1 MKHASLVVLAVYVIL
16 LSLCASV
23 QSQVSFQSN
32 GASPAPRLPRGL
44 SPGSGRATK
53 TSKSVASGVNAASQA
68 WQLNFATPA
77 LYGSGGSGGAFYS
90 GSIAV
95 ADLNGDGKPDIVS
108 EQSTTDGTIQVGV
121 LLNNGDGT
129 FQTAVTYGAG
139 GSSSGL
145 VYTSVVVADVNGEG
159 KPDIVVGNDPG
170 SIGVLFALRPSL
182 IALQNFNESRTFPG
196 SLSRTL
202 FLRVGNVEA
211 A

>member
-32 GASPAPRLPRGL
+32 GASPAPRLPRRL

-68 WQLNFATPA
+68 WQLNFATPT
-77 LYGSGGSGGAFYS
+77 LYGSGGASYPDY
-90 GSIAV
+90 IAV
-95 ADLNGDGKPDIVS
+95 ADLNGDGKPDIVI
-108 EQSTTDGTIQVGV
+108 EQTVSVTDPTIQVGV

-139 GSSSGL
+139 GSSSGPGGA
-145 VYTSVVVADVNGEG
+145 SVVVADVNGDG
-159 KPDIVVGNDPG
+159 KPDIVVGNDPVYRCVVG
-170 SIGVLFALRPSL
+170 KWRWNLPERAD
-182 IALQNFNESRTFPG
+182 LQ
-196 SLSRTL
+196 L
-202 FLRVGNVEA
+202 GNWKWHWGDRGRGPEWRR
-211 A
+211 